1 MRIISGSIKGKKLF
15 LPKDIFTRPLKD
27 IVKESIF
34 NLFQHSNKFDLDI
47 ENVRACSL
55 PPLPKIAIFI

>member
-34 NLFQHSNKFDLDI
+34 NLFQHSNKFDLNI
-47 ENVRACSL
+47 ENTKVLDLFSGL
-55 PPLPKIAIFI
+55 DHLG